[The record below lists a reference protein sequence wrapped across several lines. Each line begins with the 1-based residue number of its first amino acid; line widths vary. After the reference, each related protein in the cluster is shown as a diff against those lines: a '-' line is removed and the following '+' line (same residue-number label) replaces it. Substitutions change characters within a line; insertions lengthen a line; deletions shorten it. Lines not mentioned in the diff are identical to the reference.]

1 MLLTLPPDDPRPLYR
16 QIASSVRRALA
27 DGEISPGQAL
37 PPGRDL
43 ATALGVNL
51 DTVQRA
57 YRLLA
62 DEGLVTVRVGR
73 GTRIVD
79 DPPLAEL
86 ALQDDVEGLV
96 ARARALGIG
105 PRELHELVARAAA
118 TD

>member
-16 QIASSVRRALA
+16 QIASAVRRALA
-27 DGEISPGQAL
+27 DGELRPGSAL

-62 DEGLVTVRVGR
+62 DEGLVSVRVGR

-79 DPPLAEL
+79 DPPMEQL
-86 ALQDDVEGLV
+86 ALHDEVESLV
-96 ARARALGIG
+96 ARARTLGVG
-105 PRELHELVARAAA
+105 PGELQDLVARAAV